1 MSLVETYM
9 SLCSFVESHVQAPR
23 ERPAANK
30 IRAIREIRVQNK
42 IFVRFGLFVFKT
54 CERQAANKIR
64 VIREIRVQNK
74 IFVKFVRFVFK
85 IISL

>member
-9 SLCSFVESHVQAPR
+9 SLCSFVESRVQAPR
-23 ERPAANK
+23 ERP
-30 IRAIREIRVQNK
+30 
-42 IFVRFGLFVFKT
+42 
-54 CERQAANKIR
+54 AANKIR

>member
-30 IRAIREIRVQNK
+30 IRAIRVQNRIFVRFGLFVFKTRERPAANKLREIRVQNK
-42 IFVRFGLFVFKT
+42 IFVRFGLFVFK
-54 CERQAANKIR
+54 NP
-64 VIREIRVQNK
+64 
-74 IFVKFVRFVFK
+74 
-85 IISL
+85 